1 MFTCEFAKF
10 LKTPFFLEHFWWLV
24 LYANLNWKYEN
35 NSKEKYEPPV
45 EIWTS
50 NESKNKKSKAAV
62 ELIKPSCWKNVLH
75 KRHEQLGFRF
85 LILFLKR
92 FKEIESFIFWGAKA
106 HIFGGEKVIVSV
118 PYLTTFGYLPYN

>member
-1 MFTCEFAKF
+1 MSFIRPTCF
-10 LKTPFFLEHFWWLV
+10 
-24 LYANLNWKYEN
+24 
-35 NSKEKYEPPV
+35 
-45 EIWTS
+45 
-50 NESKNKKSKAAV
+50 
-62 ELIKPSCWKNVLH
+62 KNVLH

>member
-62 ELIKPSCWKNVLH
+62 ELIKPSC
-75 KRHEQLGFRF
+75 
-85 LILFLKR
+85 
-92 FKEIESFIFWGAKA
+92 
-106 HIFGGEKVIVSV
+106 
-118 PYLTTFGYLPYN
+118 